1 MLPIRFDPMGALDVL
16 SGILLLFTV
25 SPIPENIAAIH
36 AWFLIF
42 KGTATI
48 VRPVP
53 LGGMPVFILG
63 GAADILSATILFL
76 GQPPILM
83 DYKVYISGF
92 LFLKGI
98 WTMFFLMNY

>member
-16 SGILLLFTV
+16 SGLLLLFTV
-25 SPIPENIAAIH
+25 SPIPENIASIH

-42 KGTATI
+42 KGTASI
-48 VRPVP
+48 VRPIP
-53 LGGMPVFILG
+53 LGGMPIFVLG

-76 GQPPILM
+76 GTPPILM

-92 LFLKGI
+92 LFLKGV
-98 WTMFFLMNY
+98 WTMFFLMNA

>member
-1 MLPIRFDPMGALDVL
+1 MFPVRLDPLGMLDLL

-25 SPIPENIAAIH
+25 SPIPADISAIH

-48 VRPVP
+48 IRPIP

-63 GAADILSATILFL
+63 GAADIISAGILFF
-76 GQPPILM
+76 GQPPILL
-83 DYKVYISGF
+83 DYKMHISGF
-92 LFLKGI
+92 LFLKGV
-98 WTMFFLMNY
+98 WTMFFLMNA